1 MKTLR
6 KQMIIIFVSIVLMIM
21 LIMLVGNMLLLERFF
36 ISRKVSTLESLY
48 ETTGELKARR
58 LDERFVREVRDRAE
72 AYNVAMISVD
82 EGSGLVYFSTEGERQ
97 TQSLQAKMEGS
108 LLGQTGSIIEAKRV
122 RTAKNYNISTVKFKD
137 HELNYLMM
145 WGYYENGD
153 YFLMLTPI
161 EGIQQNAVAAGS
173 FTTYLGLSG
182 IVVGVI
188 AILFATSQVTRPIK
202 KLTVLSQKMTELD
215 FKTKYTGH
223 GCYEVDLLGKNFNEM
238 SMALEK
244 TITNLKNMNLE
255 LRRDIEAKEKA
266 AEAQKAFLSD
276 VSHELKTPLALI
288 QGYAEGLQSSVNEDE
303 ESRNFYCE
311 VIMDEA
317 EKMNQM
323 VKKLMTLNSLESG
336 YDDMTIEHFSIKEVV
351 EAVVANANIL
361 IKQKGATIDYRI
373 EDDYEVWGDEFK
385 VEEVVTNY
393 LTNAL
398 NHLDGEK
405 RIEITIRKRD
415 EGHVRIGIFNT
426 GRPIADE
433 DMEKIWDKF
442 YKADK
447 ARSREYGGTGVGL
460 SIVKAIM
467 TTLGQDFGAVNYD
480 NGVQFYFELE
490 C

>member
-6 KQMIIIFVSIVLMIM
+6 KQMIVIFVSIVLMIM
-21 LIMLVGNMLLLERFF
+21 MIMLVGNMLLLERFF
-36 ISRKVSTLESLY
+36 IFRKVSTLESLY
-48 ETTGELKARR
+48 EVTGELKNNR
-58 LDERFVREVRDRAE
+58 LDPAFVQSIRDRAE
-72 AYNVAMISVD
+72 AYNVAMITVD
-82 EGSGLVYFSTEGERQ
+82 EGSGLVYFSTEGEVQ
-97 TQSLQAKMEGS
+97 TQSLQEKVRGS
-108 LLGQTGSIIEAKRV
+108 LLGQTNSITQAQRV
-122 RTAKNYNISTVKFKD
+122 RTTQLYNISTVKFKD
-137 HELNYLMM
+137 HDLNYLMM
-145 WGYYENGD
+145 WGYFLNGD

-161 EGIQQNAVAAGS
+161 EGIQQNAVAASS
-173 FTTYLGLSG
+173 FTTYLGLGG
-182 IVVGVI
+182 ILIGVI
-188 AILFATSQVTRPIK
+188 AILFATSRVTRPIK
-202 KLTVLSQKMTELD
+202 KLTELSQKMTALD

-223 GCYEVDLLGKNFNEM
+223 GCYEVDVLGKNFNEM
-238 SMALEK
+238 SRALEK

-288 QGYAEGLQSSVNEDE
+288 QGYAEGLQSAVNEDA
-303 ESRNFYCE
+303 ESRNFYCD

-317 EKMNQM
+317 EKMNQL

-336 YDDMTIEHFSIKEVV
+336 YDDMTIEHFSIREVV
-351 EAVVANANIL
+351 EAVVSGANIL
-361 IKQKGATIDYRI
+361 IKQKEATIEYQV

-398 NHLDGEK
+398 NHLDGER
-405 RIEITIRKRD
+405 RIEISIKKRD
-415 EGHVRIGIFNT
+415 AGHVRIGIFNT
-426 GRPIADE
+426 GRPIAEE
-433 DMEKIWDKF
+433 DLDKIWDKF

-467 TTLGQDFGAVNYD
+467 TTLGQQYGVTNYD